1 MTTGAHDDPETLGR
15 DGLGLLLQV
24 TTLLSADMARGLPAR
39 GLTQARASLLWI
51 LGEQGPQTQRAL
63 ADELGVS
70 ARNVTGLVDALVE
83 TGFVTR
89 EAHPADGRAV
99 LVTPTARG
107 TSELAAMAA
116 EYDGLAARLFGG
128 MSPTRLAG
136 LVEGLA
142 DVVGELHEALDVDMP
157 FPPEP
162 PRGDA

>member
-1 MTTGAHDDPETLGR
+1 VTSGDHDDPATLGR
-15 DGLGLLLQV
+15 DGLALLLEV
-24 TTLLSADMARGLPAR
+24 TTLLGADMAPGLPAR

-51 LGEQGPQTQRAL
+51 LGEEGPQTQRML
-63 ADELGVS
+63 ADTLGVS

-107 TSELAAMAA
+107 AAELVSMSA
-116 EYDGLAARLFGG
+116 EYDGKAAHLFGD
-128 MSPTRLAG
+128 MAPDRLAG

-142 DVVGELHEALDVDMP
+142 EVVDELRGDLDGETP

-162 PRGDA
+162 PGA